1 MRNVTDFSGV
11 FKECAWL
18 LGCAA
23 TALVL
28 PRLGL
33 EDKGNQTLFVTVLPA
48 SSVTLGPLGHHFVAF
63 LGKTA
68 CLRNKQAAGRPKDI
82 ADIDALEPGRDE

>member
-1 MRNVTDFSGV
+1 MRDMTDFSRV

-33 EDKGNQTLFVTVLPA
+33 EDKGSQTLFVTISLYLL
-48 SSVTLGPLGHHFVAF
+48 SGVARVA
-63 LGKTA
+63 LW
-68 CLRNKQAAGRPKDI
+68 GRRRFGTRESRPR
-82 ADIDALEPGRDE
+82 P